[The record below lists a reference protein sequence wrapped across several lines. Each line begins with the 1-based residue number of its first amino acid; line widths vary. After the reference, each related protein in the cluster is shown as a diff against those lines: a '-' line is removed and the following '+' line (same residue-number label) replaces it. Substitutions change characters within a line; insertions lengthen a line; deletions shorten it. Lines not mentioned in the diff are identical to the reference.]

1 MNRLLDKSVLITGA
15 SSGIGEACA
24 RAFASHGAHLILCAR
39 REDRIRSLKEELCG
53 EYGIRVR
60 TQGLDVRNIEAVEE
74 FVERLRADGAV
85 PDVLLNNAGKALG
98 LHLFHEAEMA
108 DWEEM
113 IDTNVKG
120 LLYMSRAIL
129 PLMVKR
135 NSGHVVNIGSIAGR
149 QVYQKGAVYNA
160 SKFAVRAINEGMALD
175 LVGTNIRVSS
185 IDPGMVQTEF
195 SEVRFHGDTERAE
208 TVYQGIQ
215 PLTGDDIAEIIC
227 FVVNRPDHVNILDLT
242 VFPTAQR
249 SAHTVHKEPA
259 PE

>member
-1 MNRLLDKSVLITGA
+1 MNRIKGKLILVTGA
-15 SSGIGEACA
+15 SSGIGEATA
-24 RAFASHGAHLILCAR
+24 RAFASYGADLVLCAR
-39 REDRIRSLKEELCG
+39 REDRVRALGRELEEVH
-53 EYGIRVR
+53 GIRVR
-60 TQGLDVRNIEAVEE
+60 TEALDVRNHPEVEA
-74 FVERLRADGAV
+74 FVKALEADDTV
-85 PDVLLNNAGKALG
+85 PDVVVNNAGKALG
-98 LHLFHEAEMA
+98 LDLFHESDLA

-120 LLYMSRAIL
+120 LLYMSRALL

-185 IDPGMVQTEF
+185 VDPGLVQTEF
-195 SEVRFHGDTERAE
+195 SEVRFHGDKDKAE
-208 TVYQGIQ
+208 SVYQGYT
-215 PLTGDDIAEIIC
+215 PLIGEDIAEIIC
-227 FVVNRPDHVNILDLT
+227 FVVNRPDHVNILDVT

-249 SAHTVHKEPA
+249 SAHTVHRDPA
-259 PE
+259 PT